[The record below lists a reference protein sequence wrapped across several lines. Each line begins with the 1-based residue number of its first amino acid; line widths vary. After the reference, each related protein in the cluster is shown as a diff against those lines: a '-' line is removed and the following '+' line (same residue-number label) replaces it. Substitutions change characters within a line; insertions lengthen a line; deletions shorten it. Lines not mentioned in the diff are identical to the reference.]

1 MNEADEMPV
10 RGKPRGVDRGTLDM
24 LILKT
29 RDLEP
34 RHGCGI
40 GLRLP
45 RISRGLL
52 LPPVF

>member
-1 MNEADEMPV
+1 MPV
-10 RGKPRGVDRGTLDM
+10 RGKPRSAVRGTLDR

-45 RISRGLL
+45 RISGGLL
-52 LPPVF
+52 LPQDF